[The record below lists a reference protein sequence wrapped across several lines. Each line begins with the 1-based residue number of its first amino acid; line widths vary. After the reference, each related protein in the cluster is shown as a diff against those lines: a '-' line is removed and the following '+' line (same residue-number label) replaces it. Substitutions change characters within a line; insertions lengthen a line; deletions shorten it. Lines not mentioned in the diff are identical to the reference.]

1 MIRETIYEVNKRK
14 HIKNILFMIIG
25 IFIFSIYAGVLI
37 PYNNL
42 STGGALGI
50 ALVLNKTIG
59 IKLGLAQLLLNIPLF
74 YIGFKYVSKKFM
86 VITVIFIVASSFLID
101 YLPTLIT
108 PINLQDKL
116 VATIFA
122 GILSGVAM
130 CLILI
135 SGGSTGGTDI
145 TGKFLVKK
153 YNLNLPTVFLIQ
165 DIVIYTI
172 IWISF
177 DLRYVM
183 YAVIMSFVRN
193 QTMRTFQK
201 FISAYIQCT
210 IISDNA
216 DSLAEIINREMN
228 RGCTII
234 DVEGSYTHQKRKM
247 LILVIQQN
255 ELYALKKLINKNC
268 PKAFI
273 TVNSINTIMGNF
285 KEHSYIL

>member
-1 MIRETIYEVNKRK
+1 MIRETLYEVNKRK
-14 HIKNILFMIIG
+14 NIKNILFMTVG
-25 IFIFSIYAGVLI
+25 IFIFSVYAGILI
-37 PYNNL
+37 PYNDL
-42 STGGALGI
+42 STGGALGL
-50 ALVLNKTIG
+50 ALVINKLTG
-59 IKLGLAQLLLNIPLF
+59 IKLGLAQLLLNVPLF

-101 YLPTLIT
+101 YLPTVIT
-108 PINLQDKL
+108 PVDLQDKL

-145 TGKFLVKK
+145 TGKFLVNK
-153 YNLNLPTVFLIQ
+153 YKLNLPTVFLVQ
-165 DIVIYTI
+165 DIIIYII
-172 IWISF
+172 IWFTF

-193 QTMRTFQK
+193 QTMRMFQK

-216 DSLAEIINREMN
+216 DALAEIINREMN

-255 ELYALKKLINKNC
+255 ELYTLKKLINKNC